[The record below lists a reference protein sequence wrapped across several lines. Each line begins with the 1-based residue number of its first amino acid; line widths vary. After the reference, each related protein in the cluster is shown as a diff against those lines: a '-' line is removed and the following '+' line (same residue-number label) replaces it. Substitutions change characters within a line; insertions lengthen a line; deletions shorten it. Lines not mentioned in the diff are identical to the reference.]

1 MRFYTCIIGTELLN
15 GRRKDAHFE
24 FVNNELNKRGFEQ
37 WGSFIIKDEPE
48 FIARTFE
55 FIKNELDS
63 VMFCFGGI
71 GATPDDYTREVAS
84 QVFTG
89 KSAVLHEGAA
99 KLIIDRFGQS
109 AYPNRINMAYIPENS
124 TLLTNVV
131 NQVPGFAVDKRFFF
145 MPGFPQMAQAMVM
158 EALDTFYPSI
168 QKKYST
174 TFTALCSEE
183 NLIHIMKLLP
193 KDIEFSSLP
202 IMDNEKRAVELYLA
216 SHKENEIIEYKKLFV
231 DEMKNK
237 NIEWFNGGY
246 FAN

>member
-24 FVNNELNKRGFEQ
+24 FVNSELNKRGFEH
-37 WGSFIIKDEPE
+37 WGSFIIKDEPS
-48 FIARTFE
+48 FIANTFE
-55 FIKNELDS
+55 FIKNEPNS

-84 QVFTG
+84 KVFTG

-99 KLIIDRFGQS
+99 KLIIDRFGDS
-109 AYPNRINMAYIPENS
+109 AYPNRINMAYIPQNS
-124 TLLTNVV
+124 TLLTNIV
-131 NQVPGFAVDKRFFF
+131 NQVPGFAIDGRFFF
-145 MPGFPQMAQAMVM
+145 MPGFPQMAQAMVI
-158 EALDTFYPSI
+158 EALDTFYPSSI
-168 QKKYST
+168 KKYSA

-193 KDIEFSSLP
+193 QELEFSSLP
-202 IMDNEKRAVELYLA
+202 IMDGEKRAVELYLA
-216 SHKENEIIEYKKLFV
+216 SADENDIIKYKELFINEIE
-231 DEMKNK
+231 NK
-237 NIEWFNGGY
+237 NIKWFNGGY